1 MSGLY
6 WKSPSKNLPKPWKN
20 IQKKFISDLPTL
32 PTWTT
37 GIFLGLAIAKYLTI
51 TNFCTKSRV
60 DLPKSHIIVKRCHP
74 THCSNQQ
81 SKTTSCRHSSRPNF
95 RHEAFRSGRACQTQM
110 EKTWPNPRITW
121 RSNYRDW
128 ERLSSWWD
136 TGTGLSN
143 ATDMARELPW

>member
-1 MSGLY
+1 
-6 WKSPSKNLPKPWKN
+6 
-20 IQKKFISDLPTL
+20 
-32 PTWTT
+32 
-37 GIFLGLAIAKYLTI
+37 
-51 TNFCTKSRV
+51 
-60 DLPKSHIIVKRCHP
+60 
-74 THCSNQQ
+74 
-81 SKTTSCRHSSRPNF
+81 
-95 RHEAFRSGRACQTQM
+95 M